1 MARRGKDVRVSFSP
15 LVVLGR
21 FYISGER
28 VNRDLACKFVL
39 HFQPRVVRGN
49 HEWIGERLRCANEG
63 SKSEIP
69 ARGSRIQESCT
80 KPDGVGIELRWEED
94 IMQAAVV
101 PAVSSSWQIKDVPQP
116 QPGPNQV
123 LVKMHAS
130 GICYT
135 DVHETLGHIPGQF
148 PRILGH
154 EPVGEIITVAPDV
167 TTRKV
172 GDRVGTA
179 WIQST
184 CGRCEWCQRGR
195 RMFCPYLK
203 GTGIDV
209 QGGHAEY
216 MLMNADATYLIPG
229 KVSYEQA
236 APIFCAGYTV
246 YSGLRWADPKPHER
260 VAVLGIGGL
269 GHLAVQF
276 AKAAGFET
284 IAISHSPD
292 KDKMIRELGADEIVR
307 DGKSLAAMGGAD
319 IILST
324 SNSTKSMVDSI
335 QGLRPDGRLVIMG
348 ADADPLSISIMD
360 LLMRRIRIIGSQQ
373 NGPEYLY
380 EALDFVAEGKVKT
393 IVETY
398 PLAEAPKAYQRVVEG
413 KARFRAV
420 LTM

>member
-1 MARRGKDVRVSFSP
+1 MSSSHDWAKARTGKKWPQKVMRHLFK
-15 LVVLGR
+15 LTHL
-21 FYISGER
+21 
-28 VNRDLACKFVL
+28 NAM
-39 HFQPRVVRGN
+39 
-49 HEWIGERLRCANEG
+49 
-63 SKSEIP
+63 
-69 ARGSRIQESCT
+69 
-80 KPDGVGIELRWEED
+80 EETT
-94 IMQAAVV
+94 MQAAVV
-101 PAVSSSWQIKDVPQP
+101 PALSGSWQVKDVPQP

-154 EPVGEIITVAPDV
+154 EPVGEIVAVAPGV
-167 TTRKV
+167 VTRKV

-203 GTGIDV
+203 STGLDV

-216 MLMNADATYLIPG
+216 MLMNADATYLIPD

-269 GHLAVQF
+269 GHLAVQY

-292 KDKMIRELGADEIVR
+292 KDKLIRDLGANEIVR
-307 DGKSLAAMGGAD
+307 DGKSLAAAGGAD
-319 IILST
+319 VILST

-335 QGLRPDGRLVIMG
+335 QGLRPDGRLVTMG
-348 ADADPLSISIMD
+348 ADAEPLSISLMD
-360 LLMRRIRIIGSQQ
+360 LITKRIRIIGSQQ

-380 EALDFVAEGKVKT
+380 EALDFVAQGKVKT

-398 PLAEAPKAYQRVVEG
+398 PLAEAAKAYQRVVDG